1 MDLIFMLRDKSIE
14 NKIDMFF
21 KTANTKKLMTREEV
35 IEQSKFS
42 LSAFID
48 ND

>member
-21 KTANTKKLMTREEV
+21 KVNYPFRPPTQKRL
-35 IEQSKFS
+35 
-42 LSAFID
+42 
-48 ND
+48 